1 MKLDARPTPLYLQKL
16 SSHGA
21 VGALPACMTTE
32 TIFDVLACCGL
43 HTLVLVTTKTV
54 HNDLTG
60 CHGPKWST
68 WSKTD
73 HSGGC
78 TQPLANNQISPAI
91 KTMERLQPNING
103 CVAWSSNLQ
112 YIHKQTRVGHRRNHG
127 SESGGG
133 QTCEARRVEARSPSI
148 FTAE

>member
-60 CHGPKWST
+60 SWT
-68 WSKTD
+68 EVVD
-73 HSGGC
+73 LV
-78 TQPLANNQISPAI
+78 QNRPLW
-91 KTMERLQPNING
+91 RL
-103 CVAWSSNLQ
+103 
-112 YIHKQTRVGHRRNHG
+112 HTTVGK
-127 SESGGG
+127 
-133 QTCEARRVEARSPSI
+133 
-148 FTAE
+148 